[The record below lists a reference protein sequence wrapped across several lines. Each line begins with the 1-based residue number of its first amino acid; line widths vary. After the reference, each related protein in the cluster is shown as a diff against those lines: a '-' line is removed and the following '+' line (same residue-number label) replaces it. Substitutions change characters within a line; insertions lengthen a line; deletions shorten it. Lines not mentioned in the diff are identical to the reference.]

1 MAAGALSRT
10 IQHTNNYAQKEGIKR
25 IGMSEIIQGDSL
37 TVLKGLPDQHVNCV
51 VTSPPYYGL
60 RDYGVLGQMGLE
72 PTPDEYVQKMV
83 ELFRE
88 VRRVLM
94 DDGTLWLNIGD
105 SYAGYLGNESYKQGE
120 ATTHFQGRPAW

>member
-1 MAAGALSRT
+1 
-10 IQHTNNYAQKEGIKR
+10 
-25 IGMSEIIQGDSL
+25 MSEIIQGDSL

-94 DDGTLWLNIGD
+94 DDGTL
-105 SYAGYLGNESYKQGE
+105 Y
-120 ATTHFQGRPAW
+120 